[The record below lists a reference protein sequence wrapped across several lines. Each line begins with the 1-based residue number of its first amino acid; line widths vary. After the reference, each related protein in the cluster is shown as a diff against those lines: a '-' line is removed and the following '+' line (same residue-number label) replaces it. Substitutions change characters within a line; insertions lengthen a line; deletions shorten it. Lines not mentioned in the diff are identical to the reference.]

1 MRRLIMNNKLFN
13 IILFTAGVAIGSS
26 VTWKIVKTKYERIA
40 QEEIDS
46 VKAEYVGL
54 MKKMKNKLHGDSTYE
69 EDNQNDADESEE
81 DVEVED
87 PRIVERRVIRTEY
100 NRLTNIYSS
109 SEDKNDEEGGNGALD
124 DDPYISGPYVI
135 TPEDFR
141 CSPPG
146 YNAQALDY
154 FADGVLADS
163 WGVEL
168 SIEDTIGEEALDH
181 FGDDV
186 DDLVYVRN
194 EQKEVDY
201 EVSRDPREY
210 HEAYPSKSGPYYD

>member
-1 MRRLIMNNKLFN
+1 MNNKLFN
-13 IILFTAGVAIGSS
+13 VILFTAGVAIGSA
-26 VTWKIVKTKYERIA
+26 VTWKIVKDKYERIA

-46 VKAEYVGL
+46 VKAEYVNL
-54 MKKMKNKLHGDSTYE
+54 MKKMKNKLQEDATYE
-69 EDNQNDADESEE
+69 DDDQNDVDDESEE
-81 DVEVED
+81 EGEVED
-87 PRIVERRVIRTEY
+87 PRIVERKVIRTEY
-100 NRLTNIYSS
+100 NRLTASYRS

-124 DDPYISGPYVI
+124 EDSYIGEPYVI

-186 DDLVYVRN
+186 DDIVYVRN
-194 EQKEVDY
+194 DQKEVDY

>member
-1 MRRLIMNNKLFN
+1 MNNKLFN
-13 IILFTAGVAIGSS
+13 VIFFTAGVAIGSA
-26 VTWKIVKTKYERIA
+26 VTWKIVKDKYEKIA

-46 VKAEYVGL
+46 VKAEYVNL
-54 MKKMKNKLHGDSTYE
+54 MKKMKDKLQEETTYE
-69 EDNQNDADESEE
+69 EDDQNDVDDESEE
-81 DVEVED
+81 EGEIED
-87 PRIVERRVIRTEY
+87 PRIVERKVIRTEY
-100 NRLTNIYSS
+100 NRLTASYRS

-124 DDPYISGPYVI
+124 EDSYISGPYVI

-168 SIEDTIGEEALDH
+168 SIEDTIGEDALDH

-186 DDLVYVRN
+186 DDIVYVRN
-194 EQKEVDY
+194 DQKEVDY

>member
-1 MRRLIMNNKLFN
+1 MNNKLFN
-13 IILFTAGVAIGSS
+13 VILFTAGVAIGSA
-26 VTWKIVKTKYERIA
+26 VTWKVVKTKYEQLA

-46 VKAEYVGL
+46 VKAEYVSL
-54 MKKMKNKLHGDSTYE
+54 MKKMKDKLQEEATY
-69 EDNQNDADESEE
+69 DNDDQNEVDDESEE
-81 DVEVED
+81 DAEVED
-87 PRIVERRVIRTEY
+87 PRIVERRAIHTEY
-100 NRLTNIYSS
+100 NRLTSSYRS
-109 SEDKNDEEGGNGALD
+109 SEDKNDTEGGNGALD
-124 DDPYISGPYVI
+124 EDLYISGPYVI
-135 TPEDFR
+135 TPDDFR

-168 SIEDTIGEEALDH
+168 SIEDTIGEDALDH

-186 DDLVYVRN
+186 DDIVYVRN
-194 EQKEVDY
+194 DLKEVDY